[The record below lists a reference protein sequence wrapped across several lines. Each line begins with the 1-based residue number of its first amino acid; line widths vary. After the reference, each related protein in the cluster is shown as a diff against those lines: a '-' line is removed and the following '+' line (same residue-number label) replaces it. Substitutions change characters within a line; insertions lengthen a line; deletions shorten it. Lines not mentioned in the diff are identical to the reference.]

1 MSTTGRS
8 VAAAAAAAR
17 RAATPVPLPSDPAGT
32 RDAATRCA
40 LAAVRGAVADPE
52 TLATA
57 IVNDAI
63 LDVGVRGAR
72 GARRV
77 RRAVPEPRRGA
88 TVETATLS
96 FIQDRAER
104 MFAVSGAHGTCRF
117 SSDAHTIHTL
127 ASCWHPPIF

>member
-17 RAATPVPLPSDPAGT
+17 RAATPLPLPNDPFGT

-40 LAAVRGAVADPE
+40 LEAVRGARADPE

-63 LDVGVRGAR
+63 LDVGVRGAH

-77 RRAVPEPRRGA
+77 QRAVARLEQPPEFSTAISPGSRLSNEDRARVKPGGSGRP
-88 TVETATLS
+88 TMCSFCWHLSIFETA
-96 FIQDRAER
+96 R
-104 MFAVSGAHGTCRF
+104 
-117 SSDAHTIHTL
+117 
-127 ASCWHPPIF
+127 

>member
-17 RAATPVPLPSDPAGT
+17 RAATPLPLPNDPFGT

-40 LAAVRGAVADPE
+40 LEAVTFVARADPE

-63 LDVGVRGAR
+63 LDVGVRGAH

-77 RRAVPEPRRGA
+77 QRAVARLEQPPVLDGDFSW
-88 TVETATLS
+88 LS
-96 FIQDRAER
+96 FIQRRSREGKTGR
-104 MFAVSGAHGTCRF
+104 VR
-117 SSDAHTIHTL
+117 
-127 ASCWHPPIF
+127 

>member
-104 MFAVSGAHGTCRF
+104 MAPVISGAGTCRF
-117 SSDAHTIHTL
+117 SNITHAQVLVGTHRFFKRT
-127 ASCWHPPIF
+127 

>member
-17 RAATPVPLPSDPAGT
+17 RAATPLPLPNDPFGT

-40 LAAVRGAVADPE
+40 LEAVTFVARADPE

-63 LDVGVRGAR
+63 LDVGVRGAH

-77 RRAVPEPRRGA
+77 RRAVARLEQPPEFS
-88 TVETATLS
+88 TAISPGSRLS
-96 FIQDRAER
+96 NEDRAR
-104 MFAVSGAHGTCRF
+104 VKPGGSGRSADRQCVAFVGTCRF
-117 SSDAHTIHTL
+117 
-127 ASCWHPPIF
+127 

>member
-17 RAATPVPLPSDPAGT
+17 RAATPLPLPSDPAGT
-32 RDAATRCA
+32 RDAAHNRCA

-88 TVETATLS
+88 TVETASALVYPRS
-96 FIQDRAER
+96 RRADGPSVAR
-104 MFAVSGAHGTCRF
+104 GTCRF
-117 SSDAHTIHTL
+117 SNIL
-127 ASCWHPPIF
+127 ARVVGTHRFF

>member
-17 RAATPVPLPSDPAGT
+17 RAATPLPLPSDPFGT

-40 LAAVRGAVADPE
+40 LEAVRGARADPE

-63 LDVGVRGAR
+63 LDVGVRGAH

-77 RRAVPEPRRGA
+77 RRAVARLEQPPSRR
-88 TVETATLS
+88 
-96 FIQDRAER
+96 
-104 MFAVSGAHGTCRF
+104 RF
-117 SSDAHTIHTL
+117 LL
-127 ASCWHPPIF
+127 ALVYPTKIARG

>member
-104 MFAVSGAHGTCRF
+104 MARHQWRWHVSVFQRYTRLRLVGTHRF
-117 SSDAHTIHTL
+117 
-127 ASCWHPPIF
+127 FKRR

>member
-117 SSDAHTIHTL
+117 SNTIHTL

>member
-17 RAATPVPLPSDPAGT
+17 RAATPLPLPGDPFGT

-104 MFAVSGAHGTCRF
+104 MGRQWRLARVGFPAL
-117 SSDAHTIHTL
+117 IHTRVL
-127 ASCWHPPIF
+127 VCWHPPIF

>member
-17 RAATPVPLPSDPAGT
+17 RAATPLPLPSDPAGT

-40 LAAVRGAVADPE
+40 LEAVRGARADPE

-63 LDVGVRGAR
+63 LDVGVRGAH

-77 RRAVPEPRRGA
+77 RRAVARLEQPPSRRRFLLALVYPTKIARGSNREGPA
-88 TVETATLS
+88 
-96 FIQDRAER
+96 DRQR
-104 MFAVSGAHGTCRF
+104 FTSDVGTCDF
-117 SSDAHTIHTL
+117 
-127 ASCWHPPIF
+127 

>member
-17 RAATPVPLPSDPAGT
+17 RAATPLPLPGDPFGT

-40 LAAVRGAVADPE
+40 LEAVRGARADPE

-63 LDVGVRGAR
+63 LDVGVRGAH

-77 RRAVPEPRRGA
+77 RRAVARRG
-88 TVETATLS
+88 TRSHRRDGDFSWLS
-96 FIQDRAER
+96 FIQRRSREGKTGRVRPTDN
-104 MFAVSGAHGTCRF
+104 V
-117 SSDAHTIHTL
+117 
-127 ASCWHPPIF
+127 

>member
-96 FIQDRAER
+96 FIQDR
-104 MFAVSGAHGTCRF
+104 VSGAWHVSVFQRYTRLRLVGTHRF
-117 SSDAHTIHTL
+117 FKRT
-127 ASCWHPPIF
+127 

>member
-17 RAATPVPLPSDPAGT
+17 RAATPLPLPNDPFGT

-40 LAAVRGAVADPE
+40 LEAVTFVARADPE

-63 LDVGVRGAR
+63 LDVGVRGAH

-77 RRAVPEPRRGA
+77 QRAVARRRAA
-88 TVETATLS
+88 TGVLDGDFSWLS
-96 FIQDRAER
+96 FIQRRSREGKTGRVRPTDN
-104 MFAVSGAHGTCRF
+104 V
-117 SSDAHTIHTL
+117 
-127 ASCWHPPIF
+127 

>member
-1 MSTTGRS
+1 MSISTTGRS

-17 RAATPVPLPSDPAGT
+17 RAATPMPLPSDPAGT

-40 LAAVRGAVADPE
+40 LEAVRGARADPE

-63 LDVGVRGAR
+63 LDVGVRGAH

-77 RRAVPEPRRGA
+77 RRAVARLEQPPSRRDFSW
-88 TVETATLS
+88 LS
-96 FIQDRAER
+96 FIQRRSREGKTGRVRPTDNVLRR
-104 MFAVSGAHGTCRF
+104 L
-117 SSDAHTIHTL
+117 L
-127 ASCWHPPIF
+127 APVDF